1 MSVTLRHGDC
11 REILRTMPDE
21 SVDCCITSPPYFGQ
35 RDYGV
40 SRQIGLELTPSVF
53 VSELT
58 LVFEEVRRVLRPEGT
73 LWLNIGDSYNN
84 RTRIR
89 TSSHKPG
96 DANGHGFSDKKSWA
110 ECARDGEVRMSIL
123 QPGLKEKDLIG
134 IPWAVATAL
143 KGAGWIL
150 RQEIIWN
157 KPVAKLD
164 VATDRPATR
173 HEQIFLFSKSKTYH
187 FDRDA
192 LPVEFR
198 GSVWTVPARGHDAH
212 GASFP
217 VALVEPMILAGTPKG
232 GHVLDPFAGVGTTG
246 VAAYRRGRSATL
258 IELNPEFIASTHRRV
273 RDEPCFQCGA
283 SDPCD
288 EFECGLPREMLSH
301 IPHSTLSSHHSAP
314 QGE

>member
-1 MSVTLRHGDC
+1 MTVTIRHGDC
-11 REILRTMPDE
+11 RDVLRTMADD
-21 SVDCCITSPPYFGQ
+21 SVDCCVTSPPYFGQ

-40 SRQIGLELTPSVF
+40 SRQIGLEATPSIF

-58 LVFEEVRRVLRPEGT
+58 LVFEEVRRVLKPQGT

-96 DANGHGFSDKKSWA
+96 EANGHGFSDKKSWA
-110 ECARDGEVRMSIL
+110 EAARDGEVRMSIV

-143 KGAGWIL
+143 KGAGWLL

-164 VATDRPATR
+164 VASDRPATR
-173 HEQIFLFSKSKTYH
+173 HEQIFLFAKSKVYH

-192 LPVEFR
+192 LPPAFR
-198 GSVWTVPARGHDAH
+198 GSVWTVPASGHDEH

-217 VALVEPMILAGTPKG
+217 VGLVEPCILAGCADG
-232 GHVLDPFAGVGTTG
+232 GTVLDPFAGSGTTG
-246 VAAYRRGRSATL
+246 LAAERLGRDAVL
-258 IELNPEFIASTHRRV
+258 IELNPEFASVAARRV
-273 RDEPCFQCGA
+273 
-283 SDPCD
+283 DP
-288 EFECGLPREMLSH
+288 FSLALTRPK
-301 IPHSTLSSHHSAP
+301 
-314 QGE
+314 QGGG

>member
-1 MSVTLRHGDC
+1 MTVTIRHGDC
-11 REILRTMPDE
+11 REILRTLADD

-40 SRQIGLELTPSVF
+40 RRQIGLEATPSIF
-53 VSELT
+53 VSELA
-58 LVFEEVRRVLRPEGT
+58 LVFEEVRRVLRPQGT
-73 LWLNIGDSYNN
+73 FWLNIGDSFNN
-84 RTRIR
+84 RTRVR

-110 ECARDGEVRMSIL
+110 EAARDGEVRMSIL

-143 KGAGWIL
+143 KGAGWLL

-157 KPVAKLD
+157 KSVAKLD

-187 FDRDA
+187 FDRAA
-192 LPVEFR
+192 LPAAFR
-198 GSVWTVPARGHDAH
+198 GSVWTVSATGHDEH

-217 VALVEPMILAGTPKG
+217 TALVEPMVLAGCPAG
-232 GHVLDPFAGVGTTG
+232 GVILDPFAGAGTTG
-246 VAAYRRGRSATL
+246 LVASRLKRDAFL
-258 IELNPEFIASTHRRV
+258 IELNAQFAAAARRRMPIPLIEGSGEAILEWRQDLRARAAQERESTSVSR
-273 RDEPCFQCGA
+273 P
-283 SDPCD
+283 
-288 EFECGLPREMLSH
+288 
-301 IPHSTLSSHHSAP
+301 HHSGGAK
-314 QGE
+314 